1 MDIEFNREYITW
13 DALKELGNIGT
24 GNAMNALYE
33 LSGHFVD
40 IDYPRLRLIKYQNI
54 FEILETAEVLQ
65 TGIMV
70 GLFGDARGV
79 FLFMLDERFTSALLD
94 QALGEDTRDLL
105 NLDELERSYLCELGN
120 VMCGAY
126 IQALSQM
133 TGMLFEVSVPSL
145 CVDMGGAILSNSL
158 FPFLKESD
166 DILLIE
172 NGFHMNDR
180 SYYGRI
186 LFLPE
191 KTSLETVFDRL
202 GV

>member
-1 MDIEFNREYITW
+1 MDREFHQDDLSW

-24 GNAMNALYE
+24 GNAMNALYA

-54 FEILETAEVLQ
+54 FEILETAEMLQ

-79 FLFMLDERFTSALLD
+79 FLFMLDEQFTGALLD
-94 QALGEDTRDLL
+94 QALGEAARNLL
-105 NLDELERSYLCELGN
+105 ELDELEQSYLCELGN
-120 VMCGAY
+120 MMCGAY

-133 TGMLFEVSVPSL
+133 TGMLFDVSVPSL
-145 CVDMGGAILSNSL
+145 CVDMGGAILSTSL

-180 SYYGRI
+180 SYFGRI

-191 KTSLETVFDRL
+191 RTSLETVLDKL